1 MSYFGNI
8 YIVLFN
14 PDDMAL
20 LKNGPIERRKFLDIM
35 ISQLKTNYVFVLN
48 QYMKTLEQRNTY
60 LRQIKFENKP
70 VNMLDIW
77 DEKLAE
83 YGFKVWIYRNEFIE
97 KIKDRINKFHMA
109 MTEEKEKIS
118 IEYKSS
124 LKNKEQYIEILKNNR
139 NIDIQKGYTIS
150 RNSQRRF

>member
-1 MSYFGNI
+1 
-8 YIVLFN
+8 
-14 PDDMAL
+14 MAL

-60 LRQIKFENKP
+60 LRQIKFEKKP
-70 VNMLDIW
+70 ANMLDIW

-83 YGFKVWIYRNEFIE
+83 YGFKVWVYRNEFIE

>member
-60 LRQIKFENKP
+60 LRQIKFEKKP
-70 VNMLDIW
+70 ANMLDIW

-83 YGFKVWIYRNEFIE
+83 YGFKVWVYRNEFIE

>member
-1 MSYFGNI
+1 
-8 YIVLFN
+8 
-14 PDDMAL
+14 MAL

-77 DEKLAE
+77 DEKLVE